1 MADLTTQAAITVAA
15 PELDVVGSL
24 AAAAA
29 GGDTA
34 EITPGAFFVLNNGS
48 GGTITAT
55 FATPGTKDGLAIAD
69 ATMAVLAG
77 DIGIMPLSSVFRQST
92 GRCNVTYSG
101 VTTVTV
107 GVFRLEV

>member
-1 MADLTTQAAITVAA
+1 MADLTTSAAITVAV
-15 PELDVVGSL
+15 PKLDLVAAL
-24 AAAAA
+24 TAAAA

-34 EITPGAFFVLNNGS
+34 EIGDNYFFVLNNGS

-55 FATPGTKDGLAIAD
+55 FDTPGTVNGLAISN

-77 DIGIMPLSSVFRQST
+77 KIGVMPMSNIFRQTT

-101 VTTVTV
+101 VTSVTV
-107 GVFRLEV
+107 GVFKLEV

>member
-1 MADLTTQAAITVAA
+1 MADLVTQPAITVAV

-24 AAAAA
+24 AAAAV

-55 FATPGTKDGLAIAD
+55 FATPGTVNGLAIAE

-77 DIGIMPLSSVFRQST
+77 DIGIMPMSSVFRQST
-92 GRCNVTYSG
+92 GRANVTYSG
-101 VTTVTV
+101 VTSVTV
-107 GVFRLEV
+107 GVFKIEV

>member
-1 MADLTTQAAITVAA
+1 MADLTTSTIAVAD
-15 PELDVVGSL
+15 PELDLVGSL
-24 AAAAA
+24 AAAAS

-34 EITPGAFFVLNNGS
+34 EITTGAFFVLNNGS
-48 GGTITAT
+48 GSTVTAT
-55 FATPGTKDGLAIAD
+55 FATPGTRNGLAIAD

-77 DIGIMPLSSVFRQST
+77 DVGIMPLASVFRQAT
-92 GRCNVTYSG
+92 GRANVTYSA

>member
-1 MADLTTQAAITVAA
+1 MADLTTQPAITVAV

-24 AAAAA
+24 AAAAV

-34 EITPGAFFVLNNGS
+34 EIAPGAFFVLNNGS
-48 GGTITAT
+48 GVTVTAT
-55 FATPGTKDGLAIAD
+55 FDTPGTVNGLAVAD
-69 ATMAVLAG
+69 ATMEVLAG
-77 DIGIMPLSSVFRQST
+77 DIGIMPLSNVFRQTT
-92 GRCNVTYSG
+92 GRANVTYSA

>member
-1 MADLTTQAAITVAA
+1 MADLTTSTATVAD

-24 AAAAA
+24 VAAAS

-34 EITPGAFFVLNNGS
+34 EITPGAIFVLNNGS
-48 GGTITAT
+48 GSTVTAT
-55 FATPGTKDGLAIAD
+55 FATPGTKDGLAISD

-77 DIGIMPLSSVFRQST
+77 DIGIMPLANVFRQAT
-92 GRCNVTYSG
+92 GRANVTYSA

-107 GVFRLEV
+107 GVFKIEA

>member
-1 MADLTTQAAITVAA
+1 MADLTTQPAITVAA

-24 AAAAA
+24 AAAAV

-34 EITPGAFFVLNNGS
+34 EIAPGAFFVLNNGS
-48 GGTITAT
+48 GSTVTAT
-55 FATPGTKDGLAIAD
+55 FATPGTKNGLAIAD

-77 DIGIMPLSSVFRQST
+77 DVGIMPLSNIFRQTT
-92 GRCNVTYSG
+92 GRANVTYSA

-107 GVFRLEV
+107 GVFKIEV